1 MAMITAPHTALYAM
15 VLPIITHWNNHWM
28 ILMSELKQK
37 LLQHLNDEVF
47 CRLGASPMHGVGV
60 FAIRRIPKGINPLNS
75 RIRYKEVLFS
85 REELKQLPNSV
96 KKLLDIFCYYKDDV
110 VHVPEIG
117 MNAMDMA
124 LYLNHS
130 KTPNVRYLKGGAF
143 ETLRSIRSGEEIT
156 MDYDISFGDVH
167 IF

>member
-1 MAMITAPHTALYAM
+1 
-15 VLPIITHWNNHWM
+15 
-28 ILMSELKQK
+28 MSELKEK
-37 LLQHLNDEVF
+37 LLKHLSDEVY

-60 FAIRRIPKGINPLNS
+60 FSIRRIPKGINPLNS
-75 RIRYKEVLFS
+75 RIRYKEVKSS
-85 REELKQLPNSV
+85 RSELKQLPASV

-110 VHVPEIG
+110 VHVPAIG

-156 MDYDISFGDVH
+156 MDYDDSFGEVH

>member
-1 MAMITAPHTALYAM
+1 
-15 VLPIITHWNNHWM
+15 
-28 ILMSELKQK
+28 MSELKQK
-37 LLQHLNDEVF
+37 LLQHLNDEVY

-75 RIRYKEVLFS
+75 RIRYKEVQFS
-85 REELKQLPNSV
+85 REELKQLPSSV

-130 KTPNVRYLKGGAF
+130 KTPNVRYLKGGV
-143 ETLRSIRSGEEIT
+143 R
-156 MDYDISFGDVH
+156 DIAQH
-167 IF
+167 PQW

>member
-85 REELKQLPNSV
+85 REELKQLPSSV

>member
-1 MAMITAPHTALYAM
+1 
-15 VLPIITHWNNHWM
+15 
-28 ILMSELKQK
+28 MSDLKQK
-37 LLQHLNDEVF
+37 LLQHLNDEVY

-85 REELKQLPNSV
+85 REELKQLPSSV

>member
-1 MAMITAPHTALYAM
+1 MITAPHTALYAM

-85 REELKQLPNSV
+85 REELKQLPSSV

>member
-1 MAMITAPHTALYAM
+1 MITAPHTALYAM

-37 LLQHLNDEVF
+37 LLQHLNDEVY

-75 RIRYKEVLFS
+75 RIRYKEVQFS
-85 REELKQLPNSV
+85 REELKQLPSSV

>member
-1 MAMITAPHTALYAM
+1 
-15 VLPIITHWNNHWM
+15 
-28 ILMSELKQK
+28 LMSELKQK

-75 RIRYKEVLFS
+75 RIRYKEVQFS
-85 REELKQLPNSV
+85 REELKQLPSSV

>member
-1 MAMITAPHTALYAM
+1 
-15 VLPIITHWNNHWM
+15 M

-37 LLQHLNDEVF
+37 LLQHLNDEVY

-75 RIRYKEVLFS
+75 RIRYKEVQFS
-85 REELKQLPNSV
+85 REELKQLPSSV

-143 ETLRSIRSGEEIT
+143 ETLRSIRNGEEIT
-156 MDYDISFGDVH
+156 MDYDDSFGDVH

>member
-1 MAMITAPHTALYAM
+1 MITAPHTALYAM

-75 RIRYKEVLFS
+75 RIRYKEVQFS
-85 REELKQLPNSV
+85 REELKQLPSSV